1 MDADDG
7 AGGQTRVGVADADP
21 PGPAARGPEPSDP
34 RSPNAADPDVTIT
47 GVHVT
52 EVDTVEAAAGQAT
65 EAPAEPDSF
74 REGPSDELDAATEQ
88 AFRLPPM
95 AVVVGVTVLVAVAL
109 LSAVTGAAGLPVGGV
124 VTTLLDRLPGLSID
138 SSLTERQASILL
150 QIRLPRLVLGMLVGG
165 ALAMS
170 GATYQGVFRN
180 PLADPYL
187 LGVSA
192 GAGLGAV
199 LALGFGLDVGW
210 GPFGAVPAAAFLGA
224 VLAVTASTIIAR
236 GSWASPATLL
246 LGGVAMA
253 ALFSAAQTYA
263 LQRLDETRAREVLS
277 WLFGQLNT
285 SGWSQIGLLG
295 PYVAVCGAVLLLHR
309 RHLDV
314 LRVGDDEA
322 RAVGL
327 DPART
332 RLLLVVAASLL
343 TAAAVSVSGL
353 IAFVGLVVPHLVRLL
368 VSSSYRVIVPLS
380 AVVGAAFLAFVDI
393 GARTL
398 NAPAELPVGVITAF
412 VGAPF
417 FAFVLWRGAARDAS

>member
-1 MDADDG
+1 MAPGSDHRRDDL
-7 AGGQTRVGVADADP
+7 
-21 PGPAARGPEPSDP
+21 
-34 RSPNAADPDVTIT
+34 
-47 GVHVT
+47 
-52 EVDTVEAAAGQAT
+52 
-65 EAPAEPDSF
+65 
-74 REGPSDELDAATEQ
+74 GPSEPVDEVVAAVDR
-88 AFRLPPM
+88 AFRLPPL
-95 AVVVGVTVLVAVAL
+95 AVVASVAVLAAVAL
-109 LSAVTGAAGLPVGGV
+109 LSAVTGAAQLPVGGV
-124 VTTLLDRLPGLSID
+124 LSSLVDRLPGLSLD
-138 SSLTERQASILL
+138 STLTDRQEAILT

-165 ALAMS
+165 SLAMA

-192 GAGLGAV
+192 GAGFGAV
-199 LALGFGLDVGW
+199 LAFGFGLDLGW

-224 VLAVTASTIIAR
+224 LLAVAASTIIAR
-236 GSWASPATLL
+236 GSWSSPATLL

-285 SGWSQIGLLG
+285 SGWSQIGILG
-295 PYVAVCGAVLLLHR
+295 PYVVVCGAVLVAHR

-314 LRVGDDEA
+314 MRVGDDEA
-322 RAVGL
+322 RSVGL

-332 RLLLVVAASLL
+332 RLILIVAASLM

-353 IAFVGLVVPHLVRLL
+353 IAFVGLVVPHVVRL
-368 VSSSYRVIVPLS
+368 VVGTSYRVIVPLS
-380 AVVGAAFLAFVDI
+380 AVTGAAFLALVDV

-398 NAPAELPVGVITAF
+398 VAPAELPVGVITAF

-417 FAFVLWRGAARDAS
+417 FAYVLWRGATGELG